1 MCLHLPCVSLMTE
14 CAVCCLSEG
23 HFIFL
28 YLMSFCSETQ
38 ALICSSFFLHI
49 FLLLDQMEE
58 EEEERLRR
66 PPIIPEPEPVEER
79 ECHRASRNHR
89 EHRQNQ
95 ERERPAVH
103 KEQEIEE
110 GEEEDYDNDIDNA
123 ETKPCLK
130 PTMRPITAAP
140 SVSSASGNVSP
151 NTPGEESPCGII
163 IPHENS
169 PPDALPLD
177 ENRPKFGL
185 SLKLG
190 ESSLCI

>member
-1 MCLHLPCVSLMTE
+1 MQE
-14 CAVCCLSEG
+14 
-23 HFIFL
+23 
-28 YLMSFCSETQ
+28 
-38 ALICSSFFLHI
+38 
-49 FLLLDQMEE
+49 
-58 EEEERLRR
+58 
-66 PPIIPEPEPVEER
+66 PEPEEVR
-79 ECHRASRNHR
+79 ECAPPRGSRNHR

-95 ERERPAVH
+95 ECERPAH
-103 KEQEIEE
+103 KDQEMEE
-110 GEEEDYDNDIDNA
+110 GEEEDYDNDIDNTD
-123 ETKPCLK
+123 TKPCLK

-169 PPDALPLD
+169 PPDALPQE

-190 ESSLCI
+190 ESNFCI